1 MKSVNLAIILASSA
15 CVFGLAGC
23 AFKVTS
29 NVNQPQNVESN
40 SQSNSAK
47 TNVEE
52 LGMLIN
58 VPYETEDIVWKEI
71 VPQKKLV
78 AVIRVSRADADKIVE
93 DVRNIKPPENVTL
106 QSENW
111 FPVELIAQG
120 DVSGDD
126 TLKGVAYS
134 AQPFFQEPFSDG
146 MIVRIDGT
154 EYFVIEMSAK

>member
-29 NVNQPQNVESN
+29 NVNQPQSVESN

-93 DVRNIKPPENVTL
+93 DVRNIKPPETVTL

-111 FPVELIAQG
+111 FPVELIAQS
-120 DVSGDD
+120 DVTGDD

>member
-15 CVFGLAGC
+15 CIFGFAGC

-29 NVNQPQNVESN
+29 NVNQPQSVESN

-52 LGMLIN
+52 LGILIN

-93 DVRNIKPPENVTL
+93 DVRNIKPPETVTL

-111 FPVELIAQG
+111 FPVELIAQS
-120 DVSGDD
+120 DVTGDD